1 MKRKDESRKERMRR
15 MRRRRIR
22 REGTI
27 IFTYLINVKWTR
39 EGIKKRK

>member
-1 MKRKDESRKERMRR
+1 MKRKDESRKERIRR

>member
-1 MKRKDESRKERMRR
+1 MEGLIKKERMRR

-39 EGIKKRK
+39 EGITKRK

>member
-1 MKRKDESRKERMRR
+1 MKTKDESRKERIRR

-27 IFTYLINVKWTR
+27 IFTYLINVKWKR
-39 EGIKKRK
+39 ERIKKRK

>member
-1 MKRKDESRKERMRR
+1 MKRKDKSRKERMKR

-39 EGIKKRK
+39 EGITKRK

>member
-1 MKRKDESRKERMRR
+1 MKRKDESRKERIRR

-39 EGIKKRK
+39 EGIKKGK